1 MATITFVRHGHT
13 ELSANDYMC
22 GTTDPPLCEAGR
34 EMAVAVAER
43 AARDTWVALYASPLL
58 RTRQTAAPIQ
68 QRLGLPIQL
77 EPDLRE
83 IAYGAWDGRRLSEVR
98 ATDPAGYRR
107 WVERP
112 GSVAPPGG
120 ESGED
125 VVARALPAIKR
136 IIEQHPR
143 GNVLVV
149 SHKATIRLLL
159 CTFLGVDPNLYRARI
174 AAPVASFAVV
184 EFRDTGPLVLCLG
197 DTSHLPPHLRA
208 AARP

>member
-1 MATITFVRHGHT
+1 MTAVTFVRHGHT
-13 ELSANDYMC
+13 ELSREDYMC
-22 GTTDPPLCEAGR
+22 GTTDPPLCETGR
-34 EMAVAVAER
+34 AMAAAIAER
-43 AARDTWVALYASPLL
+43 AAQDRWDALYASPLL
-58 RTRQTAAPIQ
+58 RTRQTAAPVAE
-68 QRLGLPIQL
+68 RLGLPIQL

-83 IAYGAWDGRRLSEVR
+83 IAYGEWDGRRLSEIR
-98 ATDPAGYRR
+98 ATDPARHQR

-125 VVARALPAIKR
+125 VVARSHPAIGR
-136 IIEQHPR
+136 IVERHPG

-159 CTFLGVDPNLYRARI
+159 CAFLGVDLNLFRARI
-174 AAPVASFAVV
+174 AAPVASLAIV
-184 EFRDTGPLVLCLG
+184 EFRATGPLVVSLG